1 MSQRQQRLHSGL
13 DRPREP
19 ETVLPVK
26 TVCPGT
32 ARDGAAAGRRV
43 RLGTARQVT
52 RERPSVASLTP
63 RGRQAPAPPSCG
75 LGAPSGS
82 QGRALCRAGRRGRP
96 GRRDAGRGGRGTGGG
111 AAGRDGW
118 PRTPHRWVSEQA
130 ATQASNG
137 GGNSAFCPCPPHS
150 RPSHRPKCH
159 SASLGSSSRSIRRG
173 GGGQSKPPT
182 PYP

>member
-63 RGRQAPAPPSCG
+63 RGRQAPAPPFVRPRRSVRVPGARALSSRAEGPAREAGRRPWGQRDRRRSCRSGRLAPHTAPLG
-75 LGAPSGS
+75 LGAGS
-82 QGRALCRAGRRGRP
+82 HPGVERRRQQC
-96 GRRDAGRGGRGTGGG
+96 
-111 AAGRDGW
+111 
-118 PRTPHRWVSEQA
+118 VL
-130 ATQASNG
+130 
-137 GGNSAFCPCPPHS
+137 
-150 RPSHRPKCH
+150 
-159 SASLGSSSRSIRRG
+159 SLSSS
-173 GGGQSKPPT
+173 QPPV
-182 PYP
+182 PPPEMPLSVARFVF